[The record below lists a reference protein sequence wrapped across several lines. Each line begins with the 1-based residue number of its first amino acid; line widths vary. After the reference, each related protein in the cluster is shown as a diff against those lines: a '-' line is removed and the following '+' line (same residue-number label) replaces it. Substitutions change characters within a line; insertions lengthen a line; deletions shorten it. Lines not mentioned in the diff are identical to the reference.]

1 MKKKYIIWALM
12 VVFTASMVFTGVGCG
27 TTTATEAVAE
37 ETTATEAVAEETTA
51 TEAVAEETTA
61 TGDEEEIKI
70 VLSSQ
75 FEPQP
80 NVFSWMFGMEEAAK
94 QMGCAVEHFGPTSNA
109 VADQIDQL
117 NSIIAS
123 EPDGIALII
132 TDAAAFADTIVTMN
146 EQGIPWGT
154 FNTGFMGIDEKQL
167 FYVGADHYASGRAIA
182 EYALANAGFEIKN
195 SLTLN
200 QQPGHSALDARTKG
214 ELDVMHENGLTGDE
228 IDASLSLDECLA
240 RTKAYLIEHPDT
252 GVIFT
257 NGGAINAM
265 ATQAVDEL
273 GLKDKVVLALHDA
286 DTWTCDAIK
295 DGTALATSEQQF
307 FLQGYLA
314 VVNLYNYIKWG
325 SKPVENN
332 VTGPNII
339 DKTNVDRL
347 VKLNEAIATVYGS
360 S

>member
-1 MKKKYIIWALM
+1 MKKYIFLALIIIIA
-12 VVFTASMVFTGVGCG
+12 VSIVAV
-27 TTTATEAVAE
+27 TTAVGAE
-37 ETTATEAVAEETTA
+37 KQ
-51 TEAVAEETTA
+51 
-61 TGDEEEIKI
+61 IRI

-80 NVFSWMFGMEEAAK
+80 NVFSWMFGMQVAGE
-94 QMGCAVEHFGPTSNA
+94 QMGVKVEHFGPTTNA

-123 EPDGIALII
+123 KPDGIALII
-132 TDAAAFADTIVTMN
+132 TDAAAFQDTIKTMN

-154 FNTGFMGIDEKQL
+154 FNTGFMGVGEKQL
-167 FYVGADHYASGRAIA
+167 FYVGADHYLSGRAIA
-182 EYALANAGFEIKN
+182 EYALAKNPEIKN

-214 ELDVMHENGLTGDE
+214 ELDVMKEHGLTGDE
-228 IDASLSLDECLA
+228 IDASLGLDEALQ
-240 RTKAYLIEHPDT
+240 RTKAYLIGHPET

-273 GLKDKVVLALHDA
+273 GLTDKVLLAFHDA
-286 DTWTCDAIK
+286 DSWTCQAIK
-295 DGTALATSEQQF
+295 DGKVLATSEQQF

-314 VVNLYNYIKWG
+314 VVNLYNYIRWG
-325 SKPVENN
+325 IKPVENN
-332 VTGPNII
+332 TTGPNII
-339 DKTNVDRL
+339 DITNVDQL
-347 VKLNEAIATVYGS
+347 IKLNKEISDVFGS